1 MKLVFLC
8 GSLEP
13 GHDGVGDYT
22 RRLAGEL
29 KRQGNKVSIIS
40 VNENTL
46 EKLSAREEQ
55 ESEGTEIPVLRI
67 SGNISYRKRLL
78 IAEEWIDSIDPEWI
92 SLQYVPFSFHPKG
105 AHFFLSEFL
114 RKLGRHR
121 RWHIMFHELWTG
133 MDKESSKKHYWLGK
147 IHRVLIKSLIRTLK
161 PAVIHTQTHVY
172 LEKIGQLGYK
182 ANYLPLFSNIPF
194 FEQDITSKTE
204 NKYLSQEKKLI
215 FVLFGGIHNNAPVAQ
230 LASDLVRY
238 EKANKTRIILTII
251 GRSGPMQ
258 KQWTTIWAS
267 YGLEFVLMGEQS
279 PMVISK
285 ILHSASIGI
294 STTPFQLA
302 EKSGSVAA
310 MREHQLPVL
319 CVSRA
324 WRARGIQNPG
334 LPESIVEYESG
345 KLEECLAKA
354 FEGKYVFNK
363 ISEVSNSLSGALI
376 SYKKYGQS

>member
-1 MKLVFLC
+1 VKVVFLC

-29 KRQGNKVSIIS
+29 KRQGKQIFMIAI
-40 VNENTL
+40 NERNLTGL
-46 EKLSAREEQ
+46 YVQGEQ
-55 ESEGTEIPVLRI
+55 ESEGTAIPVLRI
-67 SGNISYRKRLL
+67 SGRINYRKRLQV
-78 IAEEWIDSIDPEWI
+78 AKQWIDAVDPDWL

-105 AHFFLSEFL
+105 AHIFLGRFL
-114 RKLGRHR
+114 RRLGRHR

-147 IHRVLIKSLIRTLK
+147 IHRLLIKSLINTLN
-161 PAVIHTQTHVY
+161 PAVIHTHTHVY
-172 LEKIGQLGYK
+172 LEKIAGLGYK

-194 FEQDITSKTE
+194 FEQESTSNPDDININRE
-204 NKYLSQEKKLI
+204 NKLL
-215 FVLFGGIHNNAPVAQ
+215 FVLFGGIHRNAPVAQ

-238 EKANKTRIILTII
+238 EKSNKTRVLLIII
-251 GRSGPMQ
+251 GRNGPMQ
-258 KQWTTIWAS
+258 KQWTSIWALN
-267 YGLEFVLMGEQS
+267 GLELVLMGEQS
-279 PMVISK
+279 PMMISK

-294 STTPFQLA
+294 STTPIQLA

-319 CVSRA
+319 CVSRT
-324 WRARGIQNPG
+324 WKARGIKNPEP
-334 LPESIVEYESG
+334 PESIVEYKSG

-354 FEGKYVFNK
+354 FKGKYAFNK
-363 ISEVSNSLSGALI
+363 ITEVSHSLSDALT
-376 SYKKYGQS
+376 SCR